1 MILFM
6 LVRTPRVF
14 WEGISGSVEF
24 AYLRKTTRS
33 SRDGL
38 AFFRGAR
45 KRPRNANNVFNA
57 HGELISIKDLMIQW
71 KQLLEAPPQWLCHQ
85 ARGMADT
92 HLLKYSA
99 QARQMMR

>member
-24 AYLRKTTRS
+24 AYLRKTTRN

-38 AFFRGAR
+38 VSPVIMCECAMEPIGPVW
-45 KRPRNANNVFNA
+45 PRTSRMGWVLQLRCPLLGSDTA
-57 HGELISIKDLMIQW
+57 H
-71 KQLLEAPPQWLCHQ
+71 
-85 ARGMADT
+85 
-92 HLLKYSA
+92 
-99 QARQMMR
+99 RQR

>member
-1 MILFM
+1 MKAWELARLILPSISSRAPHKLIHLLLEHDHVILFM

-38 AFFRGAR
+38 VSPA
-45 KRPRNANNVFNA
+45 
-57 HGELISIKDLMIQW
+57 MW
-71 KQLLEAPPQWLCHQ
+71 C
-85 ARGMADT
+85 
-92 HLLKYSA
+92 
-99 QARQMMR
+99 